1 MQKTRLSLFYLAGYL
16 IVGGVG
22 FLAFPQTMLT
32 MFLSNG
38 NYSDVMVR
46 MVGVL
51 LLSLGIL
58 IVQLIRHRAAEL
70 YKTTLIVRTIIL
82 LALATFYFLYRD
94 PLMIVLFVI
103 VGIGYTLTLTSYLLD
118 RKPTS

>member
-1 MQKTRLSLFYLAGYL
+1 
-16 IVGGVG
+16 
-22 FLAFPQTMLT
+22 
-32 MFLSNG
+32 
-38 NYSDVMVR
+38 

-58 IVQLIRHRAAEL
+58 IAQLIRHKAAEL

-82 LALATFYFLYRD
+82 LALASFYFLYRD
-94 PLMIVLFVI
+94 PLMIALFVI

-118 RKPTS
+118 RKPAS